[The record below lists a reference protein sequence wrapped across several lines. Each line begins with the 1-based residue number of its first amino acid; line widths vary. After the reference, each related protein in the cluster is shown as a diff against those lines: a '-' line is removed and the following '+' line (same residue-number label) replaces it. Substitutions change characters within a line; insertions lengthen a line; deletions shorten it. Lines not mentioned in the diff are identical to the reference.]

1 MGDNNFEFWIAG
13 VVMGCAGG
21 LAAFSAGGYAQTLLA
36 RLEDDLTPKLRRL
49 RLPTERLRTYL
60 VVWFG
65 VMAATFFL
73 VGIVLESLILA
84 ALASVFLVCAPWYLI
99 ERIAEQRRRKI
110 EEQMADAMFSLAGG
124 VKAGL
129 SLSQA
134 LEMLATQ
141 SPPPINDEFRQIVA
155 EYHLGKPL
163 DDTLNAAKERLGS
176 ENFVLFSAAMLAS
189 HESGGRL
196 NETVERVAESTLEL
210 QRLERKVRS
219 ETAQARKS
227 AVYMAM
233 TPLLILVVYYFVDP
247 ENTVML
253 FTHVVGQ
260 CLLASAVILNAV
272 AYFWARYIL
281 QAEI

>member
-1 MGDNNFEFWIAG
+1 MDDHSEFWVAG
-13 VVMGCAGG
+13 VMTACAVG
-21 LAAFSAGGYAQTLLA
+21 LAAFASSGYADVLLSK
-36 RLEDDLTPKLRRL
+36 LEEDLASKLRRL

-60 VVWFG
+60 LTWFG
-65 VMAATFFL
+65 LTAAMFFV
-73 VGIVLESLILA
+73 VGILLDSLILA
-84 ALASVFLVCAPWYLI
+84 ALASVFLVCAPWYVI
-99 ERIAEQRRRKI
+99 QRISEHRRLKI
-110 EEQMADAMFSLAGG
+110 EEQMADAMFALAGG

-134 LEMLATQ
+134 LEMLVMQ
-141 SPPPINDEFRQIVA
+141 SPAPINEEFRQIVA

-163 DDTLNAAKERLGS
+163 DDTLNTAKERLKS
-176 ENFVLFSAAMLAS
+176 ENFVLFAAAMLAS

-210 QRLERKVRS
+210 QRLERKVQS

-233 TPLLILVVYYFVDP
+233 TPLFILVVYYFVDP
-247 ENTVML
+247 ENTVLL

-260 CLLASAVILNAV
+260 CLLATVVVLNAL
-272 AYFWARYIL
+272 AYFWARHIL
-281 QAEI
+281 RPEI

>member
-1 MGDNNFEFWIAG
+1 MDDHSEFWIAG
-13 VVMGCAGG
+13 VVTACAVG
-21 LAAFSAGGYAQTLLA
+21 LAAFAAGGYADMLLTKVEEN
-36 RLEDDLTPKLRRL
+36 LGLKLRRL

-60 VVWFG
+60 LVWFG
-65 VMAATFFL
+65 LTAATFFL
-73 VGIVLESLILA
+73 LAIVLDSFILA
-84 ALASVFLVCAPWYLI
+84 ALASVFLLSAPWYLI
-99 ERIAEQRRRKI
+99 QQLSEQRRLKI
-110 EEQMADAMFSLAGG
+110 EQQMADAMFALAGA

-134 LEMLATQ
+134 LEMLVNQ
-141 SPPPINDEFRQIVA
+141 SPPPINEEFRQIVA

-163 DDTLNAAKERLGS
+163 DDTLNAAKDRLRS
-176 ENFVLFSAAMLAS
+176 ENFVLFAAAMLAS

-210 QRLERKVRS
+210 QRLERKVQS

-233 TPLLILVVYYFVDP
+233 TPLLILIVYAFVDP
-247 ENTVML
+247 ENTALL

-260 CLLASAVILNAV
+260 CLLAAAIVLNAI
-272 AYFWARYIL
+272 AYFWARHIL
-281 QAEI
+281 RPEI